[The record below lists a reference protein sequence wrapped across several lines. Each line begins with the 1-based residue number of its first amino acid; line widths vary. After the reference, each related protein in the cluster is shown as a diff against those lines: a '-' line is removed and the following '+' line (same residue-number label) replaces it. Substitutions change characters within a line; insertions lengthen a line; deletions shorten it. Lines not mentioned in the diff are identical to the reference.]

1 MVFGALAM
9 SFRGTSLKVH
19 WLQPP
24 SRLLCSQVFLTPLRH
39 NNNGGHS
46 PYSTLSTNSL
56 ATPRTSICSEHGSID
71 GLSMS
76 SFSLPFSVGI
86 GRNQSLTT
94 SDLSTSSPLDVPSID
109 QQSILTSTDA
119 ADSVGHRFSSTY
131 STGNDSGYS
140 AMSRGGGGNS
150 SSDQWSSSY
159 QYSTRSS
166 LGSVISEQSERL
178 RKSSIDSNFY
188 PSSSSGSGNAIR
200 LSSDG
205 SLQRRISRNM
215 VTSFENENS
224 MNDLIGFVT
233 DNCTNVMMSNN
244 ATGSGGSEGLN
255 LGVNYRRSTYA
266 ATNESRS
273 NPEMGRRR
281 DGGIG
286 SNQMK
291 STSRRA
297 RLGLAVCIT
306 MSESFEEEMELFCSE
321 HIALFESMLSRLRAS
336 TERAYIHHNHFLQIM
351 FQIWQDT
358 QQWFLDLFTAP
369 RIKCPVW
376 LNITTSGSKY
386 SKNVAE
392 RFIKELCWLL
402 SLADTKDTNL

>member
-1 MVFGALAM
+1 M

-19 WLQPP
+19 WLDAP
-24 SRLLCSQVFLTPLRH
+24 SKLLCSQVFLTPTRQA
-39 NNNGGHS
+39 NNSHS

-71 GLSMS
+71 GLSMN

-86 GRNQSLTT
+86 GRHVSLTP
-94 SDLSTSSPLDVPSID
+94 SDLSTSVVSAPLDVPSID
-109 QQSILTSTDA
+109 QQSLLTSSDSA
-119 ADSVGHRFSSTY
+119 ADSGPRFSSTY

-140 AMSRGGGGNS
+140 ALSRGQL

-166 LGSVISEQSERL
+166 LGSVMSEQSERL
-178 RKSSIDSNFY
+178 RKFSVDSNLF
-188 PSSSSGSGNAIR
+188 PGSSGCGHPPLE

-215 VTSFENENS
+215 MTSFENENS

-233 DNCTNVMMSNN
+233 DNYSNVATTNSS
-244 ATGSGGSEGLN
+244 GGCGGGGGGGSEGLN
-255 LGVNYRRSTYA
+255 LGVNYRRASYCT
-266 ATNESRS
+266 TNESRS
-273 NPEMGRRR
+273 NPEMGKRR
-281 DGGIG
+281 DGAA
-286 SNQMK
+286 NMK
-291 STSRRA
+291 SNSRRA
-297 RLGLAVCIT
+297 KLGLAVCIT

-321 HIALFESMLSRLRAS
+321 HIALLESMLSRLRAT

-351 FQIWQDT
+351 LQIWQDT
-358 QQWFLDLFTAP
+358 QQWFQDLFTAP

-376 LNITTSGSKY
+376 LSITTSGSKY

-402 SLADTKDTNL
+402 SFADTKDTNL

>member
-19 WLQPP
+19 WLDRP
-24 SRLLCSQVFLTPLRH
+24 SRLLCSQVFLTPTKQ
-39 NNNGGHS
+39 NSAYS

-71 GLSMS
+71 GVSMN

-86 GRNQSLTT
+86 GRHISLTP
-94 SDLSTSSPLDVPSID
+94 SDLSSSVISSPLDVPSID
-109 QQSILTSTDA
+109 QQSMLTNSESA
-119 ADSVGHRFSSTY
+119 ADSGPRFSSTY

-140 AMSRGGGGNS
+140 ALSRGQL
-150 SSDQWSSSY
+150 SSDQWSASY

-166 LGSVISEQSERL
+166 LGSMTSESDRV
-178 RKSSIDSNFY
+178 RKLSMDSNFFG
-188 PSSSSGSGNAIR
+188 SSSPGSSNVLE

-215 VTSFENENS
+215 MTSFENENS
-224 MNDLIGFVT
+224 INDLIGFVT
-233 DNCTNVMMSNN
+233 DNYTNN
-244 ATGSGGSEGLN
+244 ATTTTTHGGSEGMN
-255 LGVNYRRSTYA
+255 LAVNNPRANYSA
-266 ATNESRS
+266 GESRS
-273 NPEMGRRR
+273 NPE
-281 DGGIG
+281 IG
-286 SNQMK
+286 KKREYAPNMK
-291 STSRRA
+291 LNSRRA
-297 RLGLAVCIT
+297 RLGLAVCLT

-321 HIALFESMLSRLRAS
+321 HIALLESMLSRLRAS
-336 TERAYIHHNHFLQIM
+336 TERAYIHHNQFLQIM

-358 QQWFLDLFTAP
+358 QQWFSDLFTAP

-376 LNITTSGSKY
+376 LSITTSGSKY

-402 SLADTKDTNL
+402 SFADTKDTNL